1 MSGRYRSSAEDP
13 SHSTCPANSRPAL
26 RAAAYGGRPR
36 AGSTTTGTEAPAS
49 PSTPGATKHQRR
61 RTKASPGLKALRRAA
76 EPLPGLALVLNPA
89 RLVLVMELVLF
100 RATTTRAPNPR
111 ECASDPVE
119 HGGLPFCVSQ
129 DATVLL
135 AWRMNKGRECRRAPD
150 WTRLKPSLLVAGPH
164 RGHIPPERQGQHRIL
179 AVEDAA
185 AHRPTPDRCAG
196 RLEAPTLSRTEKVR
210 GSTSLTRPGGAEG
223 RSCVVVGG
231 ALTAALVVAAR
242 GVPAPVV
249 PQYPRRL

>member
-1 MSGRYRSSAEDP
+1 VTISGHGRQQ
-13 SHSTCPANSRPAL
+13 L
-26 RAAAYGGRPR
+26 RQQHRRIAAID
-36 AGSTTTGTEAPAS
+36 
-49 PSTPGATKHQRR
+49 
-61 RTKASPGLKALRRAA
+61 GLKALRRAA

-119 HGGLPFCVSQ
+119 HGGLPFCVPQ

-135 AWRMNKGRECRRAPD
+135 AWGMNKGRECRRAPD
-150 WTRLKPSLLVAGPH
+150 WTRLKPSLLVAGSH

-196 RLEAPTLSRTEKVR
+196 RLEAPTLSRTEGAKLKAGPGSGRAGKVSLALPR
-210 GSTSLTRPGGAEG
+210 GTFQA
-223 RSCVVVGG
+223 
-231 ALTAALVVAAR
+231 
-242 GVPAPVV
+242 
-249 PQYPRRL
+249 